1 MCDKNMLRSNNNQ
14 LELLD
19 LLSIASFCI
28 GLMNLD
34 ENITQGDMQDL
45 EQQFNTQT
53 KKVLDEIH
61 NHLKSQD
68 LKIDE
73 ILNKLKELE
82 Q

>member
-1 MCDKNMLRSNNNQ
+1 MNRNNQ

-45 EQQFNTQT
+45 TQEFND
-53 KKVLDEIH
+53 KASLVLDQIHSHLEVQDSELKEIKQ
-61 NHLKSQD
+61 L
-68 LKIDE
+68 
-73 ILNKLKELE
+73 LKELLE
-82 Q
+82 K

>member
-61 NHLKSQD
+61 DHLKSQD

-73 ILNKLKELE
+73 ILNRLKELE
-82 Q
+82 

>member
-1 MCDKNMLRSNNNQ
+1 MLRNNNNQ

-45 EQQFNTQT
+45 EQQKKKTK

-61 NHLKSQD
+61 DHLKSQD

-73 ILNKLKELE
+73 ILNRLKELE
-82 Q
+82 

>member
-1 MCDKNMLRSNNNQ
+1 MCNKNMLRSNNNQ

-73 ILNKLKELE
+73 ILNRLKELE
-82 Q
+82 

>member
-1 MCDKNMLRSNNNQ
+1 MLRSNNNQ

-34 ENITQGDMQDL
+34 ENITQGDMQDF

-61 NHLKSQD
+61 DHLKSQD

-73 ILNKLKELE
+73 ILNRLKELE
-82 Q
+82 

>member
-1 MCDKNMLRSNNNQ
+1 MLRSNNNQ